1 MFNNIKQKIIY
12 IFKNRNESIFK
23 KYFYLFFE
31 DYFFKKKKLFKNIF
45 LYFKFWGSKILL
57 LKYFL
62 FWSKLLIIVEA
73 FLQDVLSFY
82 LIQIQ
87 PKIQEVHKLLVD
99 ES

>member
-1 MFNNIKQKIIY
+1 MRVFSKNIFICSLKII
-12 IFKNRNESIFK
+12 FK
-23 KYFYLFFE
+23 
-31 DYFFKKKKLFKNIF
+31 KKKKLFKNIF

>member
-1 MFNNIKQKIIY
+1 MRVFSKNIFICSLKII
-12 IFKNRNESIFK
+12 
-23 KYFYLFFE
+23 
-31 DYFFKKKKLFKNIF
+31 FFKKKNYLKTFF
-45 LYFKFWGSKILL
+45 LYFKILRKQKFYYWSTFFLSIL
-57 LKYFL
+57 LKYFI